1 MADKI
6 VTWETAV
13 AAHQAGFNEPTMNHW
28 ERGID
33 GRGWGLFTS
42 GDLLRNEEL
51 TPMYISDVPEI
62 CGEFSAPTQSELQAW
77 LREKL
82 YVHILVYPADDNM
95 FYPPYKMSESWNFMV
110 RRGSIELQEGF
121 KTYEE
126 ALEAGLKYGLS
137 IKEWKEPES

>member
-42 GDLLRNEEL
+42 GDLLRNDEL
-51 TPMYISDVPEI
+51 TSMYISDVPEI
-62 CGEFSAPTQSELQAW
+62 CGEFSAPTLYELQGW
-77 LREKL
+77 IRETL
-82 YVHILVYPADDNM
+82 HIHIMVFPDDNNM
-95 FYPPYKMSESWNFMV
+95 HYPPYKMADSWSFMI
-110 RRGSIELQEGF
+110 RRGTIEVQSGF

-126 ALEAGLKYGLS
+126 ALEAGLKYALT
-137 IKEWKEPES
+137 IKEWKGSE